1 MNRGNLPPRQQRIRM
16 SCALTGKQASGTT
29 TGSIL
34 NRLRP
39 RFPITP
45 CRRCTICCRRLRPH
59 SRPDS
64 AAVIERRRFD
74 AQRTEVNVT
83 LGAMMHLVLHHVL
96 YRVVTAA
103 LEDAERLLD
112 SPEPVSA
119 DLRPDRPDTL
129 RI

>member
-1 MNRGNLPPRQQRIRM
+1 MNRGNLPPPQQHIRM
-16 SCALTGKQASGTT
+16 SCALTGRPAPGTT
-29 TGSIL
+29 TGSTVP
-34 NRLRP
+34 RFPP

-45 CRRCTICCRRLRPH
+45 CRRCSICYRRLKPH

-64 AAVIERRRFD
+64 AAVIKRRRFD
-74 AQRTEVNVT
+74 AQRTQVNVT